1 MQGYW
6 EKSVKSHLEI
16 EKRKYQEKLKN
27 SNKTQNRMEVKIMEK
42 KINKFNIDD
51 IVLVK
56 DEKGKKER
64 YRVVEWFYEISFS
77 KDEGRY
83 EHTSYN
89 LVGIN
94 NGIYLDIM
102 LESELELY
110 ESSDGSE
117 RTIVEDVLPVLSAK
131 RREDLTPKD
140 IDNLLDQY
148 NTFTDLHKFIT
159 SNGVVDSQYS
169 EKADKILAFL
179 SN

>member
-1 MQGYW
+1 MQSYW
-6 EKSVKSHLEI
+6 ESSVKSHLER

-27 SNKTQNRMEVKIMEK
+27 SNISHNRMEVKIVEK

-56 DEKGKKER
+56 DEKGNKER

-94 NGIYLDIM
+94 NGIYLDVM

-110 ESSDGSE
+110 KSSNGSE
-117 RTIVEDVLPVLSAK
+117 SVDIPVLEAK
-131 RREDLTPKD
+131 RRDDLTPKD
-140 IDNLLDQY
+140 IDDLLDQY
-148 NTFTDLHKFIT
+148 NVFTELHNFIT
-159 SNGVVDSQYS
+159 SNGVVDTQYS
-169 EKADKILAFL
+169 EKADKILSFL